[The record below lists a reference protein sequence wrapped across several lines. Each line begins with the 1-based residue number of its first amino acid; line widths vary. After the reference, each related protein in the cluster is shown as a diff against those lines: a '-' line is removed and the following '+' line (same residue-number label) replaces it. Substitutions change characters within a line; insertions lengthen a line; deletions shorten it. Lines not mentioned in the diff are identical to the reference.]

1 MPILDFWGRFLVI
14 TFRFCQIIQV
24 STITAHSY
32 ASYLAVATVCQDE
45 LNHLA
50 ALGGDDAIVETDFLK
65 SVSAMWFKGMHS
77 NTDRINANKRLS
89 GPQKAVKDPLEL

>member
-1 MPILDFWGRFLVI
+1 MVDLVVRLAPHLFPIPWTRTTCGDLYKIYDCKNSSG
-14 TFRFCQIIQV
+14 CQQGFPVV

-65 SVSAMWFKGMHS
+65 SVSAM
-77 NTDRINANKRLS
+77 
-89 GPQKAVKDPLEL
+89 